1 LAKVGYIYDYI
12 LVIANFKK
20 MTARLLILILFFPI
34 LLYGQNNS
42 SDVRVAISEET
53 DISSRPK
60 MILVI
65 DTLEIRLDS
74 ISIKQI
80 KPEWIKAIEVVK
92 EEKYK
97 NLYGDGNGDIY
108 IYPKDRFKKRILKQ
122 IGQK

>member
-1 LAKVGYIYDYI
+1 
-12 LVIANFKK
+12 

-34 LLYGQNNS
+34 LLYGQKNS
-42 SDVRVAISEET
+42 SDVRVAISGET
-53 DISSRPK
+53 DTLTRSK

>member
-1 LAKVGYIYDYI
+1 
-12 LVIANFKK
+12 

-34 LLYGQNNS
+34 LLYGQKNS
-42 SDVRVAISEET
+42 SDVRIAKSCAT
-53 DISSRPK
+53 DTSSRQK

-97 NLYGDGNGDIY
+97 NVYGNGNGDIY
-108 IYPKDRFKKRILKQ
+108 IYPKNRYKKKLLKQ
-122 IGQK
+122 FGQKRNWL

>member
-1 LAKVGYIYDYI
+1 
-12 LVIANFKK
+12 
-20 MTARLLILILFFPI
+20 MTTRLLILILFFPI
-34 LLYGQNNS
+34 LIYGQKDS
-42 SDVRVAISEET
+42 SDVRIAISGET
-53 DISSRPK
+53 GKSSRPK

-97 NLYGDGNGDIY
+97 NLFGMDNGDIY
-108 IYPKDRFKKRILKQ
+108 IYPKSRYKKKILKL
-122 IGQK
+122 IGHE

>member
-1 LAKVGYIYDYI
+1 
-12 LVIANFKK
+12 

-34 LLYGQNNS
+34 LIYGQKDS
-42 SDVRVAISEET
+42 SDVRIEISGET
-53 DISSRPK
+53 DKSSRPK

-108 IYPKDRFKKRILKQ
+108 IYPKNRYKKKILKL
-122 IGQK
+122 IGHE